1 MCIYITATFLEN
13 KFKVF
18 VATEDLLNSPCT
30 KQVLCMFIHNINLNF
45 DFSLTGSVAAEAI
58 FNFCNRFLLLR
69 NTKWVDASVHD
80 PAVDFI
86 IARSFL
92 TDLCPSC

>member
-1 MCIYITATFLEN
+1 MCIYITATFFEN
-13 KFKVF
+13 KFKGF
-18 VATEDLLNSPCT
+18 VTTADLLNSPCK
-30 KQVLCMFIHNINLNF
+30 KQVLSMFRHNINLNF
-45 DFSLTGSVAAEAI
+45 NFSLTGSVAAEAI
-58 FNFCNRFLLLR
+58 FNFCSRFLLLR
-69 NTKWVDASVHD
+69 NMKWVDASVHD